1 VSFEPAAFLNSH
13 EELLTEALFGD
24 VPKSAWRRGFPAVDF
39 LVSEDYMGLKANLSI
54 EIVLTLRGEKS
65 PIRVKR
71 LISLHSLMTL
81 SEATAISV
89 IGDDVSKMI
98 DTLRVPRV
106 LERDPRI
113 GMVFSNYDPMTSMKY
128 KWPRMPLCDVSG
140 GSPRHLNPHL
150 FVAASEVYL
159 QANALPR
166 GVPRLVP
173 NEKFAC
179 PFCGANNLVECQAE
193 SPQSVVWAG
202 GNLGWVHSDC
212 APWLTPR
219 LQM

>member
-1 VSFEPAAFLNSH
+1 MSFEPAAFLNSH

-24 VPKSAWRRGFPAVDF
+24 VPKSAWERGFPAVDF
-39 LVSEDYMGLKANLSI
+39 LVSEDYLGLKANLSI
-54 EIVLTLRGEKS
+54 EIVLTLRGERS

-71 LISLHSLMTL
+71 IISLHSLMTL

-113 GMVFSNYDPMTSMKY
+113 GMAFSNYDPMTAIKY
-128 KWPRMPLCDVSG
+128 KWPRMPLCDVPAG
-140 GSPRHLNPHL
+140 NPRHLNPHPL
-150 FVAASEVYL
+150 IAASEAYL
-159 QANALPR
+159 QANN
-166 GVPRLVP
+166 LVP
-173 NEKFAC
+173 HEKFAC

-193 SPQSVVWAG
+193 RPRSVVWAG

-212 APWLTPR
+212 AEWLTPR